1 MVREKVK
8 VSRTLQWKCVESK
21 RDSKRLYYGRFILS
35 PLMKETMSVS
45 AIFGTGIVTVAASPV
60 LRQFQVPKLGNGGGL
75 GMVIECSS
83 RPQKKSTAHHRKTR
97 PKKTQP
103 WDIKRKPTVYA
114 PLPPLPAEWSPF
126 TLASDDGGAA
136 TAAGD
141 LVSGA
146 A

>member
-1 MVREKVK
+1 
-8 VSRTLQWKCVESK
+8 
-21 RDSKRLYYGRFILS
+21 
-35 PLMKETMSVS
+35 MSVS
-45 AIFGTGIVTVAASPV
+45 AIFGTGLVTVAASPA
-60 LRQFQVPKLGNGGGL
+60 LRQFQVPKLGNGGL

-114 PLPPLPAEWSPF
+114 PLPPLPAEWTPVALS
-126 TLASDDGGAA
+126 SGDGGSAA
-136 TAAGD
+136 VAGE

-146 A
+146 AA

>member
-1 MVREKVK
+1 LVLLVINGIRDTFNKKYIEELVLDWLKIKVYQK
-8 VSRTLQWKCVESK
+8 LGK
-21 RDSKRLYYGRFILS
+21 D
-35 PLMKETMSVS
+35 KETMSVS

>member
-1 MVREKVK
+1 
-8 VSRTLQWKCVESK
+8 
-21 RDSKRLYYGRFILS
+21 
-35 PLMKETMSVS
+35 MSVS
-45 AIFGTGIVTVAASPV
+45 AIFGTGIVTVAAASPV
-60 LRQFQVPKLGNGGGL
+60 LRQFQVPKLGNGGGGGL

-83 RPQKKSTAHHRKTR
+83 RPQKKSTAHHRKSR

-103 WDIKRKPTVYA
+103 WDVKRKPTVYA
-114 PLPPLPAEWSPF
+114 PLPPLPAEWTPF

-136 TAAGD
+136 AAAAASPAGE

>member
-1 MVREKVK
+1 
-8 VSRTLQWKCVESK
+8 
-21 RDSKRLYYGRFILS
+21 
-35 PLMKETMSVS
+35 MSVS
-45 AIFGTGIVTVAASPV
+45 AIFGTGIATVAASPA
-60 LRQFQVPKLGNGGGL
+60 LRQFQTPKLGNRGGL

-114 PLPPLPAEWSPF
+114 PLPPLPPDWTP
-126 TLASDDGGAA
+126 LAISSDDGVASP
-136 TAAGD
+136 AGD

-146 A
+146 AA

>member
-1 MVREKVK
+1 MKFFSNPKLEAQTHFHLHK
-8 VSRTLQWKCVESK
+8 
-21 RDSKRLYYGRFILS
+21 D
-35 PLMKETMSVS
+35 KETMSVS

-136 TAAGD
+136 VAASPAGD
-141 LVSGA
+141 LVSGSA
-146 A
+146 

>member
-1 MVREKVK
+1 
-8 VSRTLQWKCVESK
+8 
-21 RDSKRLYYGRFILS
+21 
-35 PLMKETMSVS
+35 MSVS
-45 AIFGTGIVTVAASPV
+45 AIFGTGIVTVAASSPV

-83 RPQKKSTAHHRKTR
+83 RPQKKSTAHHRKSR
-97 PKKTQP
+97 PKKSQP

-114 PLPPLPAEWSPF
+114 PLPPLPAEWTPF
-126 TLASDDGGAA
+126 TLASDDGGA
-136 TAAGD
+136 TAASPAGD

>member
-1 MVREKVK
+1 
-8 VSRTLQWKCVESK
+8 
-21 RDSKRLYYGRFILS
+21 
-35 PLMKETMSVS
+35 MSVS
-45 AIFGTGIVTVAASPV
+45 AIFGTGITTVAASPA
-60 LRQFQVPKLGNGGGL
+60 LRQFQAPKLGNGGGL

-103 WDIKRKPTVYA
+103 TVYA
-114 PLPPLPAEWSPF
+114 PLPTLPPDWTPLALS
-126 TLASDDGGAA
+126 SDDGGV

-146 A
+146 AA

>member
-1 MVREKVK
+1 
-8 VSRTLQWKCVESK
+8 
-21 RDSKRLYYGRFILS
+21 
-35 PLMKETMSVS
+35 MSVS
-45 AIFGTGIVTVAASPV
+45 AIFGTGIATVAASPV
-60 LRQFQVPKLGNGGGL
+60 LRQFQVPKLGNGGVGGGL

-114 PLPPLPAEWSPF
+114 PLPPLPPDWAP
-126 TLASDDGGAA
+126 LALSSDDGGAA
-136 TAAGD
+136 AASPAGD

-146 A
+146 AA